1 MGRPVLG
8 QWEVKE
14 CRIWGHSVDTIIDK
28 MKVNSRLSTPRIG
41 YNKYSLTKSGLH
53 LREGLCQGTSLA
65 VCTPLYTLFTV
76 HISPSFYFAYIH
88 LLLFGYHLNLSCS
101 Q

>member
-1 MGRPVLG
+1 MIKYMP
-8 QWEVKE
+8 K
-14 CRIWGHSVDTIIDK
+14 SVTEFVTESHGK
-28 MKVNSRLSTPRIG
+28 SRKVTEIVTEIQTFNRDG
-41 YNKYSLTKSGLH
+41 VAY
-53 LREGLCQGTSLA
+53 CQGTSLA